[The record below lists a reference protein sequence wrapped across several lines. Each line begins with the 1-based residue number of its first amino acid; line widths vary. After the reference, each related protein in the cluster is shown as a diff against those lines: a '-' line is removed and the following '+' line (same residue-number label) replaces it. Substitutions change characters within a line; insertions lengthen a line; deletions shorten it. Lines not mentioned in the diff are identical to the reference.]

1 MGKLELELNSAGIQ
15 ALLKSQEIVG
25 KVEDIAHRVCDA
37 AVESSGRSYEVET
50 TIGAKRGWASVKAAD
65 AHAYYSNLKHNTLAK
80 ALGSVKE

>member
-1 MGKLELELNSAGIQ
+1 MSNLKIELDSAGIQ
-15 ALLKSQEIVG
+15 ALLKSQEIMG
-25 KVEDIAHRVCDA
+25 KVEDVAHRVCDV

-50 TIGAKRGWASVKAAD
+50 TIGARRGWASVKAVD